1 MFHYALKTLF
11 YLPCGEKQPSSTHG
25 TLGRVLTHYT
35 ALALQQPGFKSLLV
49 PDPTC
54 KLYPGITPGSLWA
67 VLLSLTPQK
76 QKQRKAIKVELC
88 VFCESQSNVCLC
100 SQGSRYS
107 GLQSRQALF
116 DPWKE
121 RGKLSCSKP
130 SSVWGESTF
139 SQQLFSFYHC
149 RHLQLPRGC
158 DANSRDWWGRGYE
171 TLP

>member
-25 TLGRVLTHYT
+25 TLGRVLSHYT

-49 PDPTC
+49 PDLTC
-54 KLYPGITPGSLWA
+54 KLYPGIKPGSLWA

-76 QKQRKAIKVELC
+76 QKQRKAIKVEFC

-121 RGKLSCSKP
+121 REAVLLKAQLSLGRRHIFSTVIFFLSL
-130 SSVWGESTF
+130 SSFAG
-139 SQQLFSFYHC
+139 
-149 RHLQLPRGC
+149 LQRMWC
-158 DANSRDWWGRGYE
+158 
-171 TLP
+171 